1 MLTFFKKR
9 GMEMGIKKS
18 KEKAFRQKVRKI
30 SIWWKLLVP
39 TNIVILLLCATLGV
53 FSYNTLEEEMI
64 QMGQTQSMTV
74 AALAENELDPYA
86 IAQITVPG
94 MEDTELYKSQQE
106 HLIGILEKGNVLY
119 IYTLYT
125 DGTTVFY
132 GVDADTS
139 ESACSIGEEFEVSL
153 EELSGVFNGETY
165 VEPEID
171 IWDGEAVLTT
181 YVPIMTDDG
190 KVVGVLACDYDAST
204 IVYELNDSQMKTIML
219 TLEGVALSIVVVF
232 LIIRSIMKGLNG
244 VNAKL
249 YDLVNN
255 EGDLTQKLEIKSGDE
270 LELIANNVNAMLEYI
285 RSIMIH
291 IADGSTQLNSS
302 SKLVVSNLA
311 AAQDSITDVSATME
325 EMSAGM
331 EETSAALLEINNA
344 ILDISDEIETI
355 NGRAEEGKESSDD
368 IMARAASVH
377 QNAIEEQE
385 EAKRMADEM
394 SASVNEKIEKSKAVE
409 TISALTDNI
418 ISITSQTNLLS
429 LNASIEAARAGE
441 AGRGFAVVADEI
453 GKLAANS
460 AQAASEIQVV
470 SKQVIDAV
478 NELATEAE
486 KMIQF
491 MDETAMSGYEKLL
504 VTSKDYQNDVGN
516 MNQMMTEFASSSE
529 SLKNNVDAIRE
540 SVNSVNIAIE
550 ENTKGIN
557 NISEATVNI
566 TTSVDDI
573 GTEANSNLDIANG
586 LDTEVNR
593 FKLN

>member
-1 MLTFFKKR
+1 M
-9 GMEMGIKKS
+9 GMKKS
-18 KEKAFRQKVRKI
+18 KEKAFKQKVRKI
-30 SIWWKLLVP
+30 SIWWKFLIPV
-39 TNIVILLLCATLGV
+39 NIVILLLCGTLGI

-64 QMGQTQSMTV
+64 EMGQTQAMTV
-74 AALAENELDPYA
+74 ATLAENVLDPYV
-86 IAQITVPG
+86 IAQIREPG
-94 MEDTELYKSQQE
+94 MESTPEYKSQQDI
-106 HLIGILEKGNVLY
+106 LIGVQEKGNVLY

-125 DGTTVFY
+125 DGTTVYY
-132 GVDADTS
+132 GVDADTT
-139 ESACSIGEEFEVSL
+139 ENACAIGEEFELGLS
-153 EELSGVFNGETY
+153 ELASVFNGEPY

-171 IWDGEAVLTT
+171 EADGEALLTT
-181 YVPIMTDDG
+181 YVPIQTEDG
-190 KVVGVLACDYDAST
+190 TVVAVLACDYDASN
-204 IVYELNDSQMKTIML
+204 ILYELRDSQSKTIML
-219 TLEGVALSIVVVF
+219 TLEGIALSIVIIF
-232 LIIRSIMKGLNG
+232 FIIRSIMKGLNG

-285 RSIMIH
+285 RGIMIN
-291 IADGSTQLNSS
+291 IASGSMHLNTSS
-302 SKLVVSNLA
+302 QMVVTNLA

-331 EETSAALLEINNA
+331 EETSAALTEINNA
-344 ILDISDEIETI
+344 ILDISDEIDTI
-355 NGRAEEGKESSDD
+355 NGRAEEGRGSSDD
-368 IMARAASVH
+368 IMIKAAAVY
-377 QNAIEEQE
+377 QNAIAEQE

-394 SASVNEKIEKSKAVE
+394 SSSVNEKIEKSKAVE

-453 GKLAANS
+453 GKLATNS
-460 AQAASEIQVV
+460 AQAAAEIQVV

-478 NELATEAE
+478 NELASEAE

-491 MDETAMSGYEKLL
+491 MDETAMTGYEKLL

-516 MNQMMTEFASSSE
+516 MNQMMTEFAVSSE
-529 SLKNNVDAIRE
+529 SLKTNVEAIRD
-540 SVNSVNIAIE
+540 SVNAVNIAIE

-573 GTEANSNLDIANG
+573 GTEANSNLDIATG

>member
-1 MLTFFKKR
+1 
-9 GMEMGIKKS
+9 MGKA
-18 KEKAFRQKVRKI
+18 KEKVFKQKVRKL

-39 TNIVILLLCATLGV
+39 VNVVILLLCATLGI

-64 QMGQTQSMTV
+64 ALGQTQALTV
-74 AALAENELDPYA
+74 ATLAEANLDAYKV
-86 IAQITVPG
+86 AQITQPG
-94 MEDTELYKSQQE
+94 MENTSTYKSQQE
-106 HLIGILEKGNVLY
+106 ILINIQEKGNVLY

-125 DGTTVFY
+125 DGTKVYY
-132 GVDADTS
+132 GVDADTT
-139 ESACSIGEEFEVSL
+139 ETACAIGEEFDLSL
-153 EELSGVFNGETY
+153 SELAPVFNGEPY
-165 VEPEID
+165 VESEID
-171 IWDGEAVLTT
+171 VSDGEALLTT
-181 YVPIMTDDG
+181 YVPIIAEDG
-190 KVVGVLACDYDAST
+190 TVVAVLGCDYDASE
-204 IVYELNDSQMKTIML
+204 IQHELKDSQTKTILL
-219 TLEGVALSIVVVF
+219 TLEGIGLSIVVIF
-232 LIIRSIMKGLNG
+232 FIIRSIMKGLNG

-249 YDLVNN
+249 FDLVNN
-255 EGDLTQKLEIKSGDE
+255 EGDLTQQLQIKSGDE

-285 RSIMIH
+285 RGIMIN
-291 IADGSTQLNSS
+291 IANESTNLNSS

-331 EETSAALLEINNA
+331 EETSAALVEINNS
-344 ILDISDEIETI
+344 ILDISDEIENI
-355 NGRAEEGKESSDD
+355 NGRAENGKDSSDD
-368 IMARAASVH
+368 IMTKAAAVY
-377 QNAIEEQE
+377 QNAIAEQE

-409 TISALTDNI
+409 TISALTENI

-460 AQAASEIQVV
+460 AQAAAEIQVV

-504 VTSKDYQNDVGN
+504 VTSKDYQNDVGS
-516 MNQMMTEFASSSE
+516 MNQMMTEFAISSE
-529 SLKNNVDAIRE
+529 SLKNNVESIRDA
-540 SVNSVNIAIE
+540 VNSVNIAIE
-550 ENTKGIN
+550 ESAKGIN

-573 GTEANSNLDIANG
+573 GTEANSNLNIANG

>member
-1 MLTFFKKR
+1 
-9 GMEMGIKKS
+9 MGIKKS
-18 KEKAFRQKVRKI
+18 KEKAFKQKVRKI
-30 SIWWKLLVP
+30 SIWWKLLIPV
-39 TNIVILLLCATLGV
+39 NIVILLLCGTLGI

-64 QMGQTQSMTV
+64 EMGQTQAMTV
-74 AALAENELDPYA
+74 ATLAENVLDPYV
-86 IAQITVPG
+86 IAQIREPG
-94 MEDTELYKSQQE
+94 MESTPEYKSQQDI
-106 HLIGILEKGNVLY
+106 LIGIQEKGNVLY

-125 DGTTVFY
+125 DGTTVYY
-132 GVDADTS
+132 GVDADTT
-139 ESACSIGEEFEVSL
+139 ETACAICEEFELGLS
-153 EELSGVFNGETY
+153 ELASVFNGEPY

-171 IWDGEAVLTT
+171 EADGEALLTT
-181 YVPIMTDDG
+181 YVPIQTEDG
-190 KVVGVLACDYDAST
+190 TVVAVLACDYDASN
-204 IVYELNDSQMKTIML
+204 ILYELKDSQTKTIML
-219 TLEGVALSIVVVF
+219 TLEGIALSIVIIF
-232 LIIRSIMKGLNG
+232 FIIRSIMKGLNG

-285 RSIMIH
+285 RGIMIN
-291 IADGSTQLNSS
+291 IASGSMHLNTSS
-302 SKLVVSNLA
+302 QMVVTNLA

-331 EETSAALLEINNA
+331 EETSAALTEINNA
-344 ILDISDEIETI
+344 ILDISDEIDTI
-355 NGRAEEGKESSDD
+355 NGRAEEGRGSSDD
-368 IMARAASVH
+368 IMIKAAAVY
-377 QNAIEEQE
+377 QNAIAEQE

-394 SASVNEKIEKSKAVE
+394 SSSVNEKIEKSKAVE

-453 GKLAANS
+453 GKLATNS
-460 AQAASEIQVV
+460 AQAAAEIQVV

-478 NELATEAE
+478 NELASEAE

-491 MDETAMSGYEKLL
+491 MDETAMTGYEKLL

-516 MNQMMTEFASSSE
+516 MNQMMTEFAVSSE
-529 SLKNNVDAIRE
+529 SLKTNVEAIRD
-540 SVNSVNIAIE
+540 SVNAVNIAIE

-573 GTEANSNLDIANG
+573 GTEANSNLDIATG

>member
-1 MLTFFKKR
+1 
-9 GMEMGIKKS
+9 MGTKKS
-18 KEKAFRQKVRKI
+18 KEKVFKQKVRRI

-39 TNIVILLLCATLGV
+39 VNLVILLLCGTMGI
-53 FSYNTLEEEMI
+53 FSYNTLEEEMVK
-64 QMGQTQSMTV
+64 MGQTQALTV
-74 AALAENELDPYA
+74 ATLAEDELDPYA
-86 IAQITVPG
+86 IAKITQPG
-94 MEDTELYKSQQE
+94 MEGTEEYKSQQE
-106 HLIGILEKGNVLY
+106 HLIRIQEKGNVLY

-125 DGTTVFY
+125 DGSKVYY
-132 GVDADTS
+132 GVDADTT
-139 ESACSIGEEFEVSL
+139 ETACAVGEEFEISL
-153 EELSGVFNGETY
+153 TELASVFNGEPY
-165 VEPEID
+165 VESGID
-171 IWDGEAVLTT
+171 ESDGEAVLTT
-181 YVPIMTDDG
+181 YVPITTVDG
-190 KVVGVLACDYDAST
+190 SVVAVLACDYDAST
-204 IVYELNDSQMKTIML
+204 ILYELNDSQTKTIML
-219 TLEGVALSIVVVF
+219 TLEGIALSIVVIF
-232 LIIRSIMKGLNG
+232 FIIRSIMKGLNG

-270 LELIANNVNAMLEYI
+270 LELIAGNVNAMLEYI
-285 RSIMIH
+285 RGIMVNISS
-291 IADGSTQLNSS
+291 GSTQLNMSS
-302 SKLVVSNLA
+302 QMVVSNLA
-311 AAQDSITDVSATME
+311 AAQESLTDVSATME

-331 EETSAALLEINNA
+331 EETSAALTEINNA
-344 ILDISDEIETI
+344 ILDISDEIDNI
-355 NGRAEEGKESSDD
+355 NGRAEDGKDSSDD
-368 IMARAASVH
+368 IMTKAAAVY
-377 QNAIEEQE
+377 QNAIAEQE

-418 ISITSQTNLLS
+418 INITSQTNLLS

-470 SKQVIDAV
+470 SRQVIDAV
-478 NELATEAE
+478 NELASEAE

-491 MDETAMSGYEKLL
+491 MDETAMTGYEKLL
-504 VTSKDYQNDVGN
+504 ATSKDYQSDVGN
-516 MNQMMTEFASSSE
+516 MNQMMTEFAASSE
-529 SLKNNVDAIRE
+529 NLKNDVEAIRD

-573 GTEANSNLDIANG
+573 GAEANSNLDIATG